1 MLNISYIIPLICFW
15 ITIKSVISKYK
26 NELISNNIVSMIH
39 CLLFII
45 CYNYNYDL
53 NYTVHMSIGFYIFDS
68 IIILSS
74 IYNNWKFQ
82 LDQNKF
88 TRYLPFI
95 IHHIIGFYLLYLSL
109 QNENKQLILYG
120 YNILETS
127 NIMIYVTYHLHKEYA
142 NYLTLNIISEFIQLL
157 WYSYFRIIKFSLLIY
172 QNQINYFN
180 FCLVTQLF
188 ICGLYFMGVLWSY
201 KLLKK
206 NIINY
211 TILHKLY
218 CHKSVDSI
226 HND

>member
-1 MLNISYIIPLICFW
+1 MLNINYIIPLICFW
-15 ITIKSVISKYK
+15 ITIKNVILKYK
-26 NELISNNIVSMIH
+26 HELISNNIVSMIH
-39 CLLFII
+39 CLLFIT

-53 NYTVHMSIGFYIFDS
+53 NYAIHMSIGFYIFDL
-68 IIILSS
+68 IFILSS

-95 IHHIIGFYLLYLSL
+95 FHHIISFYLLYASL
-109 QNENKQLILYG
+109 QNENKQLLLYG

-157 WYSYFRIIKFSLLIY
+157 WYSYFRIIQFSLFIY
-172 QNQINYFN
+172 YNQIHYFN
-180 FCLVTQLF
+180 FCLVTQLL

>member
-15 ITIKSVISKYK
+15 ITIKNVISKYK
-26 NELISNNIVSMIH
+26 NELISNNIVSIIH
-39 CLLFII
+39 CLLFIA

-53 NYTVHMSIGFYIFDS
+53 YYAVHMSIGFYIFDL
-68 IIILSS
+68 IFILSS

-82 LDQNKF
+82 LVQNKF

-95 IHHIIGFYLLYLSL
+95 IHHIISFYLLNASF
-109 QNENKQLILYG
+109 QNENKELILYG

-127 NIMIYVTYHLHKEYA
+127 NIMIYITYHLHKEYA

-157 WYSYFRIIKFSLLIY
+157 WYSYFRIIQFSLFIY
-172 QNQINYFN
+172 YNKIHFFN
-180 FCLVTQLF
+180 FGLVTQLL
-188 ICGLYFMGVLWSY
+188 ISGLYFMGVLWSY

-206 NIINY
+206 NIKNY
-211 TILHKLY
+211 TILKELY
-218 CHKSVDSI
+218 CNKSIDSK